1 MIRRTLAACAVA
13 AAVGSAL
20 EAQAR
25 PIDEV
30 PVVESSAETT
40 QSVFSKE
47 EADAIKAGSSG
58 ATGVGGS
65 SAQQDVEHGSNVTFA
80 NSNTKSS
87 DTVFSQKFAR
97 PQGGGAG
104 SSQAAPA
111 ISAQAPDPVPA
122 GQSQDGLEPLRKQ
135 LADTQKQL
143 QSARKQVKQLE
154 DTYGSMPASSDGSV
168 DNEARADAVPSV
180 PSSVMMTGGS
190 GGSESTNILVTPGV
204 NQIITI
210 STDQPNRIV
219 TPFNHPQILS
229 SALEA
234 GSGDSCGEVCVK
246 GSVIYISTKKDYPL
260 GMFVTEK
267 GNEPTAVSLTLV
279 PRRIPPREVHLQLSD
294 SASALMQGSDEAK
307 AWETEQP
314 FVSGVKKAM
323 KAIALG
329 EVPNGYHIQKIPSG
343 YPLPSC
349 TQEGLNFDFGKGQL
363 LAGANLNYVIGKIT
377 NVGQREI
384 EFHEASCGGYD
395 VAAVAAYPYNLLR
408 PGEST
413 EVYVVQRI
421 NSQGSVQQS
430 RRRSLLS
437 SK

>member
-1 MIRRTLAACAVA
+1 MIKQCTLAAALCAALGMA
-13 AAVGSAL
+13 ADAAPVGADPGIS
-20 EAQAR
+20 Q
-25 PIDEV
+25 PK
-30 PVVESSAETT
+30 AEQT
-40 QSVFSKE
+40 VFSKE
-47 EADAIKAGSSG
+47 AAERLKSESAGAPAGSS
-58 ATGVGGS
+58 
-65 SAQQDVEHGSNVTFA
+65 SALAEAEQGQNVNFA
-80 NSNTKSS
+80 NSNTRSS
-87 DTVFSQKFAR
+87 NRIFQQR
-97 PQGGGAG
+97 LGEYNG
-104 SSQAAPA
+104 
-111 ISAQAPDPVPA
+111 PVPA
-122 GQSQDGLEPLRKQ
+122 PLPAAGSEAAQASSAAPSITAGSASGDGQEMAKLRKE
-135 LADTQKQL
+135 LADAK
-143 QSARKQVKQLE
+143 KQVKDIE
-154 DTYGSMPASSDGSV
+154 DTYGTMPSGADGKPLPESQSSL
-168 DNEARADAVPSV
+168 VPSV
-180 PSSVMMTGGS
+180 PAAVLSRTLGGT
-190 GGSESTNILVTPGV
+190 EATNMIVTPGV

-210 STDQPNRIV
+210 SSDQPNRLV

-229 SALEA
+229 SALQG
-234 GSGDSCGEVCVK
+234 GSGDKCGEVCVK
-246 GSVIYISTKKDYPL
+246 GSVIYVSTKKDYPL

-267 GNEPTAVSLTLV
+267 GNEQTAVSLTLV

-363 LAGANLNYVIGKIT
+363 LAGANLNYLIGKIT

-395 VAAVAAYPYNLLR
+395 VAAVAAYPYSLLR

-413 EVYVVQRI
+413 EVYVVQRTGTK
-421 NSQGSVQQS
+421 QAAAKRRPLVQA
-430 RRRSLLS
+430 R
-437 SK
+437 